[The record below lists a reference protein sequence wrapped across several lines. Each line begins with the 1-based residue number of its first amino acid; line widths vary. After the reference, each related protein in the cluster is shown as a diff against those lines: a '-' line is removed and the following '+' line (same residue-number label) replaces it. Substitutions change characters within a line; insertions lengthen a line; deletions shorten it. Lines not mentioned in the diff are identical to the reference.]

1 MYSLLPK
8 VLPTSS
14 WEFSSLSDQSQF
26 RAESSNYTI
35 QDRKF
40 WFVPGD
46 VKSLQMNMD
55 NLVLF

>member
-1 MYSLLPK
+1 MYSLLTK
-8 VLPTSS
+8 ILPTSS
-14 WEFSSLSDQSQF
+14 WEVSSLSDQSQL

-46 VKSLQMNMD
+46 VKSRQMNMD